1 MAEDEKLNIWHEL
14 GAEALTRGEV
24 NRLHDMTQHDG
35 FKVLQK
41 LCGSVETAQVRRYDC
56 PTSDMATII
65 IARSIRIVTPKVAG
79 LPELCKAAK
88 EVADNPPQPKRP
100 MPEQWQGNNN

>member
-14 GAEALTRGEV
+14 GAEPLTRGEV

-41 LCGSVETAQVRRYDC
+41 LCGSVENAMIRIYDN
-56 PTSDMATII
+56 PGSTNDAII
-65 IARSIRIVTPKVAG
+65 IARSIRKVTPIVAG

-88 EVADNPPQPKRP
+88 EVADNQPQPKRP
-100 MPEQWQGNNN
+100 MPEQWQENNN